1 MSYTVTLKGGSPWG
15 FRFQGGCDFNE
26 PIKIA
31 KINPNS
37 KAYKEGI
44 KVGDYIESI
53 NGQKTEGL
61 LHNDVQ
67 QIIKCANKE
76 LTLDLRSCK
85 SPMMNGQ
92 INGDI
97 HPIEAQIISGIF
109 RATPHYIQPQRKTT
123 ADVLQTHYI
132 IFMKRSHHLLIVLHL
147 GVFVFL
153 QGSHSVPSSPR
164 FQSKLN
170 VPITSPKPLR
180 HRDAAWDRSSPS
192 PSLWSTTSCYTSDS
206 AKSTPQT
213 SPAIRR
219 RQPPKPLPKPMTTG
233 RSRRQIFEHSSSLGS
248 SARSL
253 VSPNRSLGSPSRS
266 ISPATSDHSSKG
278 MQMFLRQMEKLSRY
292 SDDED
297 KGVSDSTSSTLT
309 AHSLAQEDHQLP
321 IMKEEVAVEEQIIP
335 ISVKRER
342 MIPLTIQTSAPDL
355 RNFPQEETRSRDSGI
370 TSRGSSWQSGCFK
383 DGNFSPGSYYTL
395 PVRKSSSEKVT
406 DKQNEDFDY
415 SKCTT
420 LPTIKP
426 LKTQR
431 GYESDM
437 NYDGRGRGDIQV
449 RSQRKP
455 IVVPHDGYNT
465 DVDYNGRGR
474 GDMRIRSQRKPIVPQ
489 DGYSTDVDF
498 CVRNNH
504 RNNQAY
510 SHGRQYNQRDYIH
523 DMDLDSVK
531 LPQKAKLYDQRGFVS
546 EVDLSSFDSQP
557 DLNRYRQ
564 WPPQPQAQPQYNP
577 PQQVDSNLPRRHSET
592 VQSPSKYVS
601 PSRQERPNYTKW
613 TPKSSPSAVR
623 RQGSLDSSSSSPN
636 RGRYIPIKVVHEES
650 RQQPDV
656 DHRVGQKNEDE
667 RPSHEVPPAMNGT
680 HISTEYSPSTNIES
694 HYEPASPQ
702 RTVVHTESKPVIS
715 NVAPVW
721 NPKKGA
727 IFQKKEYKPIKLDTL
742 RKTSMEIQKQHV
754 ENQKQEELNII
765 PPPPEDSYSC
775 QQPEKEEL
783 HEYKSFVSYTPQTST
798 SETAPAEPSRT
809 EWAPYQP
816 KTEFVDYTFS
826 NGQFDEEPSRLP
838 PTQSPFVTLL
848 RKGRENGFPVDL
860 KDIKNVTEP
869 LVIDTEGQIPKGAL
883 YIGEQALVQD
893 GLKHT
898 DTYYAVPTT
907 EEEDMSQQSPTSP
920 SEKKPLKYDGI
931 GPTDD
936 GGMPL
941 SFRMNVD
948 EKNQHQ
954 WYKQMYKSLHTSKK
968 KEGETSEVTE
978 TDSNSY
984 RPTYEFP
991 EVKTEPKPKEDTK
1004 KPVVE
1009 ETVTKENP
1017 YKPAYELPSTHRED
1031 SSKFRVNEKNKQN
1044 GRLSSSQTEKITK
1057 SDFNQRKEQFTG
1069 KKDVDAGYRSEPD
1082 NSSKTKSRSK
1092 SLSDFKADFKSSTKP
1107 KSLDTEISEE
1117 VQDFLNYLDEW
1128 NPPNARS
1135 TVEKYRCQPRS
1146 IVDYEPGF
1154 SSIAFQ
1160 EAKTGPGRY
1169 RSNSATSPTE
1179 RKKKTDSTKGAA
1191 HNPPIDKPGQF
1202 SRYTEGAHTR
1212 LASGAGDNSDEAA
1225 NQADLYKLVQQGGD
1239 IPIRGLQKPGP
1250 EKSGSRSTAHLEVT
1264 GGRIS
1269 KLKTDQNPKQIDQCS
1284 SAGYK
1289 REKCNVIPVRSPA
1302 SAGDAQSM
1310 VSGFSGFQPELHSTP
1325 KSSIVDSHR
1334 PIQQLCGKPDLLN
1347 SAPNQSHTNYLQN
1360 DKTKLGLINT
1370 GQCNV
1375 SSLIEN
1381 RHKCD
1386 KDLIE
1391 SPKKQNNNM
1400 DYHTM
1405 TENVRKF
1412 AGSPSAFPESKV
1424 TQNMENKEWDNLLED
1439 EHKGYDR
1446 PPSRAKLSRSA
1457 RGSVS
1462 SEKSSRLDS
1471 HTYQSY
1477 TAGLLH
1483 STSRS
1488 EKFLN
1493 LQKNYA
1499 MLERISEIE
1508 EKVEK
1513 PIRPNSM
1520 DPQTFQ
1526 DMFDIVNT
1534 SRQEE
1539 LDELYF
1545 ELEEAKRNREFFSS
1559 VKSQTWDPSRD
1570 YSLTRKEKSVG
1581 DLKALYAGLENSSK
1595 EKPVLS
1601 KAKSLE
1607 STYVAGQS
1615 NECFNSPLQEKV
1627 YIQSPQR
1634 SPRGT
1639 RAIHGTSIEPL
1650 ANKYEI
1656 YVEKKQKEYKD
1667 TPNNE
1672 ELHVRSVSVP
1682 VNELES
1688 PKPLKRAHSSIG
1700 NKMVTTVDSKIYVK
1714 EPELSIKP
1722 EKTQIRHGGKV
1733 IAMYVNDSVQGVN
1746 FRNRTNSNGDSQVN
1760 TNIKDNSGI
1769 NSPRTNSPLHHKS
1782 RKSDKYERIRD
1793 DETNVFH
1800 RHFGEKCVLDERDKL
1815 PLQKD
1820 NAMKSCSHDK
1830 IHNLEEPQPNANLSQ
1845 SPVQFRVRNLRVLAE
1860 NNEFS
1865 DSKFAKMRPISDSV
1879 SPSGFESMPLSF
1891 GTNEKETGLDSAD
1904 DYVRLKKWRTS
1915 DLCENDGTNSENSS
1929 TDTFIVK
1936 SSEDEL
1942 EKDGENL
1949 PDVTKGTKSNSKQ
1962 NEEPVFEKS
1971 KSEPDLKQ
1979 GIRKEPVRPRSA
1991 KSHIKLNEPVNG
2003 NKLPSNFGMPR
2014 TVSGNLREVFKQ
2026 YKHEGKFS
2034 RFQAP
2039 EHKTDSLKS
2048 QTLPRTSRVSKRRYD
2063 AYIPPSHIMKE
2074 VARESDQYKRTEPIH
2089 KERTPSSAS
2098 KMTVQ
2103 YLDLI
2108 GNEWSQERN
2117 KQSIVNSPRSHS
2129 QGHRRD
2135 GDYVQLN
2142 ENDHLSDLKI
2152 KSASLGRHPK
2162 KQDYPEFYY
2171 HTWSPQSPSGHYNQ
2185 KPKSPGQET
2194 RSHRNQPPP
2203 NPRHRTNP
2211 SNSEKVQQQQ
2221 QQSPLSPL
2229 PPKVPPP
2236 PKLSPRQ
2243 PPIIKSSTSYNQ
2255 LYSKFESGQ
2264 QGNSYT
2270 NRFGNDPPAPPVRS
2284 GNFHEPPNPPVRKL
2298 KSAPVSKLRIRS
2310 NLSAAEQLGIKS
2322 SSPKLNGV
2330 DFDEDAFKFQTSDVR
2345 RSPTERVQRRRE
2357 DEEEYRRKRLEQIY
2371 EEERRRK
2378 IELEKAD
2385 IEARKHS
2392 DFFTAAQKSPIPADR
2407 FEEPISGYNTV
2418 PADRR
2423 RGFKIHG
2430 KAKAVYNFN
2439 AQNPRELSFRKGDI
2453 IYLLRQID
2461 KNWFEG
2467 ERYGRSGLFPVN
2479 YVEGD
2484 IVTLLR
2490 SVDENWYEGRVG
2502 NKQGIFPRSYVEV
2515 IFDPSTPLVTPAPSV
2530 ITTPMTGTPEMLSP
2544 SGYDAPTPP
2553 PQPSPR
2559 AFSPRSS
2566 AFQHHQ
2572 QRQFSPQQQGISPHQ
2587 QTLSPQQQGISPHQ
2601 QTFSPQQQGL
2611 SPHQQTFSAQQQ
2623 GLSSHQQAFNPQRS
2637 NYTSPRYDG
2646 PQQRMD
2652 DGPVRLN
2659 GYSQYNGDYNVSPQ
2673 HQGQQ
2678 QGRPRQ
2684 SPTMGRKQFVSNGPT
2699 YPPSANIN
2707 YNVETN
2713 NNEIRNKVPDDDLAL
2728 CRYRAVFA
2736 YRPQNDDELELLE
2749 GDEVYVMERC
2759 DDGWKLCT
2767 INSMTNQNLL

>member
-1 MSYTVTLKGGSPWG
+1 MY
-15 FRFQGGCDFNE
+15 Q
-26 PIKIA
+26 
-31 KINPNS
+31 
-37 KAYKEGI
+37 
-44 KVGDYIESI
+44 
-53 NGQKTEGL
+53 
-61 LHNDVQ
+61 H
-67 QIIKCANKE
+67 
-76 LTLDLRSCK
+76 
-85 SPMMNGQ
+85 
-92 INGDI
+92 
-97 HPIEAQIISGIF
+97 
-109 RATPHYIQPQRKTT
+109 
-123 ADVLQTHYI
+123 
-132 IFMKRSHHLLIVLHL
+132 
-147 GVFVFL
+147 
-153 QGSHSVPSSPR
+153 
-164 FQSKLN
+164 
-170 VPITSPKPLR
+170 
-180 HRDAAWDRSSPS
+180 
-192 PSLWSTTSCYTSDS
+192 
-206 AKSTPQT
+206 
-213 SPAIRR
+213 
-219 RQPPKPLPKPMTTG
+219 
-233 RSRRQIFEHSSSLGS
+233 
-248 SARSL
+248 
-253 VSPNRSLGSPSRS
+253 
-266 ISPATSDHSSKG
+266 
-278 MQMFLRQMEKLSRY
+278 
-292 SDDED
+292 
-297 KGVSDSTSSTLT
+297 
-309 AHSLAQEDHQLP
+309 
-321 IMKEEVAVEEQIIP
+321 
-335 ISVKRER
+335 
-342 MIPLTIQTSAPDL
+342 
-355 RNFPQEETRSRDSGI
+355 
-370 TSRGSSWQSGCFK
+370 
-383 DGNFSPGSYYTL
+383 
-395 PVRKSSSEKVT
+395 
-406 DKQNEDFDY
+406 
-415 SKCTT
+415 
-420 LPTIKP
+420 
-426 LKTQR
+426 
-431 GYESDM
+431 
-437 NYDGRGRGDIQV
+437 
-449 RSQRKP
+449 
-455 IVVPHDGYNT
+455 
-465 DVDYNGRGR
+465 
-474 GDMRIRSQRKPIVPQ
+474 
-489 DGYSTDVDF
+489 
-498 CVRNNH
+498 
-504 RNNQAY
+504 
-510 SHGRQYNQRDYIH
+510 
-523 DMDLDSVK
+523 
-531 LPQKAKLYDQRGFVS
+531 
-546 EVDLSSFDSQP
+546 
-557 DLNRYRQ
+557 
-564 WPPQPQAQPQYNP
+564 
-577 PQQVDSNLPRRHSET
+577 
-592 VQSPSKYVS
+592 
-601 PSRQERPNYTKW
+601 
-613 TPKSSPSAVR
+613 
-623 RQGSLDSSSSSPN
+623 
-636 RGRYIPIKVVHEES
+636 
-650 RQQPDV
+650 
-656 DHRVGQKNEDE
+656 
-667 RPSHEVPPAMNGT
+667 
-680 HISTEYSPSTNIES
+680 
-694 HYEPASPQ
+694 
-702 RTVVHTESKPVIS
+702 
-715 NVAPVW
+715 
-721 NPKKGA
+721 
-727 IFQKKEYKPIKLDTL
+727 
-742 RKTSMEIQKQHV
+742 MEIQKQHV

-798 SETAPAEPSRT
+798 SETAPADPSRT

-848 RKGRENGFPVDL
+848 RKGR
-860 KDIKNVTEP
+860 
-869 LVIDTEGQIPKGAL
+869 EGQIPKGAL

-968 KEGETSEVTE
+968 KEVKRRRTLP
-978 TDSNSY
+978 DSNSY

-1107 KSLDTEISEE
+1107 KS
-1117 VQDFLNYLDEW
+1117 FEW

-1160 EAKTGPGRY
+1160 EAKT
-1169 RSNSATSPTE
+1169 
-1179 RKKKTDSTKGAA
+1179 GAA

-1250 EKSGSRSTAHLEVT
+1250 EKSG
-1264 GGRIS
+1264 
-1269 KLKTDQNPKQIDQCS
+1269 K
-1284 SAGYK
+1284 
-1289 REKCNVIPVRSPA
+1289 
-1302 SAGDAQSM
+1302 
-1310 VSGFSGFQPELHSTP
+1310 
-1325 KSSIVDSHR
+1325 
-1334 PIQQLCGKPDLLN
+1334 
-1347 SAPNQSHTNYLQN
+1347 
-1360 DKTKLGLINT
+1360 
-1370 GQCNV
+1370 
-1375 SSLIEN
+1375 
-1381 RHKCD
+1381 
-1386 KDLIE
+1386 
-1391 SPKKQNNNM
+1391 
-1400 DYHTM
+1400 
-1405 TENVRKF
+1405 
-1412 AGSPSAFPESKV
+1412 
-1424 TQNMENKEWDNLLED
+1424 
-1439 EHKGYDR
+1439 
-1446 PPSRAKLSRSA
+1446 
-1457 RGSVS
+1457 
-1462 SEKSSRLDS
+1462 
-1471 HTYQSY
+1471 
-1477 TAGLLH
+1477 
-1483 STSRS
+1483 
-1488 EKFLN
+1488 
-1493 LQKNYA
+1493 
-1499 MLERISEIE
+1499 
-1508 EKVEK
+1508 
-1513 PIRPNSM
+1513 
-1520 DPQTFQ
+1520 
-1526 DMFDIVNT
+1526 
-1534 SRQEE
+1534 
-1539 LDELYF
+1539 
-1545 ELEEAKRNREFFSS
+1545 
-1559 VKSQTWDPSRD
+1559 
-1570 YSLTRKEKSVG
+1570 
-1581 DLKALYAGLENSSK
+1581 
-1595 EKPVLS
+1595 
-1601 KAKSLE
+1601 
-1607 STYVAGQS
+1607 
-1615 NECFNSPLQEKV
+1615 
-1627 YIQSPQR
+1627 
-1634 SPRGT
+1634 
-1639 RAIHGTSIEPL
+1639 
-1650 ANKYEI
+1650 
-1656 YVEKKQKEYKD
+1656 
-1667 TPNNE
+1667 
-1672 ELHVRSVSVP
+1672 
-1682 VNELES
+1682 
-1688 PKPLKRAHSSIG
+1688 
-1700 NKMVTTVDSKIYVK
+1700 
-1714 EPELSIKP
+1714 
-1722 EKTQIRHGGKV
+1722 
-1733 IAMYVNDSVQGVN
+1733 
-1746 FRNRTNSNGDSQVN
+1746 
-1760 TNIKDNSGI
+1760 
-1769 NSPRTNSPLHHKS
+1769 
-1782 RKSDKYERIRD
+1782 
-1793 DETNVFH
+1793 
-1800 RHFGEKCVLDERDKL
+1800 
-1815 PLQKD
+1815 
-1820 NAMKSCSHDK
+1820 
-1830 IHNLEEPQPNANLSQ
+1830 
-1845 SPVQFRVRNLRVLAE
+1845 
-1860 NNEFS
+1860 
-1865 DSKFAKMRPISDSV
+1865 
-1879 SPSGFESMPLSF
+1879 
-1891 GTNEKETGLDSAD
+1891 
-1904 DYVRLKKWRTS
+1904 
-1915 DLCENDGTNSENSS
+1915 
-1929 TDTFIVK
+1929 
-1936 SSEDEL
+1936 
-1942 EKDGENL
+1942 
-1949 PDVTKGTKSNSKQ
+1949 
-1962 NEEPVFEKS
+1962 
-1971 KSEPDLKQ
+1971 
-1979 GIRKEPVRPRSA
+1979 
-1991 KSHIKLNEPVNG
+1991 
-2003 NKLPSNFGMPR
+2003 
-2014 TVSGNLREVFKQ
+2014 
-2026 YKHEGKFS
+2026 
-2034 RFQAP
+2034 
-2039 EHKTDSLKS
+2039 
-2048 QTLPRTSRVSKRRYD
+2048 
-2063 AYIPPSHIMKE
+2063 
-2074 VARESDQYKRTEPIH
+2074 
-2089 KERTPSSAS
+2089 
-2098 KMTVQ
+2098 
-2103 YLDLI
+2103 
-2108 GNEWSQERN
+2108 
-2117 KQSIVNSPRSHS
+2117 
-2129 QGHRRD
+2129 
-2135 GDYVQLN
+2135 
-2142 ENDHLSDLKI
+2142 
-2152 KSASLGRHPK
+2152 
-2162 KQDYPEFYY
+2162 
-2171 HTWSPQSPSGHYNQ
+2171 
-2185 KPKSPGQET
+2185 
-2194 RSHRNQPPP
+2194 
-2203 NPRHRTNP
+2203 
-2211 SNSEKVQQQQ
+2211 KVQQQQ

-2322 SSPKLNGV
+2322 SSPKLNG
-2330 DFDEDAFKFQTSDVR
+2330 AFKFQTSDVR

-2392 DFFTAAQKSPIPADR
+2392 DFFTQEIYMDAAQKSPIPADR

-2479 YVEGD
+2479 YVEVLTSIEEAHTAAQQAEGQARVRYNFTAQTGVELTLRKGD

-2623 GLSSHQQAFNPQRS
+2623 GLSSHQQAFSPQRS

-2684 SPTMGRKQFVSNGPT
+2684 SPTIGRKQFVSNGPT

-2759 DDGWKLCT
+2759 DDGWYVGTSNRTAMFGTFPGNYVQL
-2767 INSMTNQNLL
+2767 IQ

>member
-1 MSYTVTLKGGSPWG
+1 MYTVTLKGGSPWG

-44 KVGDYIESI
+44 KVGDYIEHI

-123 ADVLQTHYI
+123 ADDYKPISYHVTSTNSSSSRPPSSVKVNPSPY
-132 IFMKRSHHLLIVLHL
+132 R
-147 GVFVFL
+147 
-153 QGSHSVPSSPR
+153 GSQSVPSSPR
-164 FQSKLN
+164 FHSKLI

-206 AKSTPQT
+206 ARSTPQT
-213 SPAIRR
+213 SPACRR
-219 RQPPKPLPKPMTTG
+219 RQPPLPLPKPITTGG

-297 KGVSDSTSSTLT
+297 KGVSDSSTLT
-309 AHSLAQEDHQLP
+309 AHSLPQEDHHLP
-321 IMKEEVAVEEQIIP
+321 IMKEEVAVEEHIIP

-342 MIPLTIQTSAPDL
+342 MIPLTIQTSTPDL

-370 TSRGSSWQSGCFK
+370 TSRGSSWQSGSFK

-406 DKQNEDFDY
+406 DKQNDDFDY

-426 LKTQR
+426 LKTHR
-431 GYESDM
+431 GFESEM
-437 NYDGRGRGDIQV
+437 NYDGRGRGDVRVQSQRKPIVVPQDGYNTDVDYSGRGRGDMRV

-455 IVVPHDGYNT
+455 IVVPQDGYNTDVDYSGRGRGDMRVHSQRKPIGVPQDGYHT

-474 GDMRIRSQRKPIVPQ
+474 GDMRVHSQRKPIVQQ

-498 CVRNNH
+498 CVRNNQ
-504 RNNQAY
+504 RNNQDY
-510 SHGRQYNQRDYIH
+510 SQGRQYNQRDYIL

-546 EVDLSSFDSQP
+546 EVDLSSLDSQP
-557 DLNRYRQ
+557 DFNRFRQ
-564 WPPQPQAQPQYNP
+564 WPPQPQTQPQAQPQYNP
-577 PQQVDSNLPRRHSET
+577 PQLVESNLPRRHSET
-592 VQSPSKYVS
+592 VQSPKYVT
-601 PSRQERPNYTKW
+601 PSRQEKPNYTKW
-613 TPKSSPSAVR
+613 TPKSSPSVVR

-636 RGRYIPIKVVHEES
+636 RGRYIPIKVMHEES
-650 RQQPDV
+650 PQQPDV

-667 RPSHEVPPAMNGT
+667 RPIHEVPPAMNGT
-680 HISTEYSPSTNIES
+680 HISTEYSPTTNIES
-694 HYEPASPQ
+694 HHEPTSPQ

-721 NPKKGA
+721 NPKKGTL
-727 IFQKKEYKPIKLDTL
+727 FQKKEYKPIKLDTL
-742 RKTSMEIQKQHV
+742 RKTSMEIQKQHI
-754 ENQKQEELNII
+754 ENQKPEELNII

-775 QQPEKEEL
+775 QQPDKDEL
-783 HEYKSFVSYTPQTST
+783 HEYKSFVSYNPQTST
-798 SETAPAEPSRT
+798 SEPAPAEPSRT
-809 EWAPYQP
+809 EYAPYQP

-826 NGQFDEEPSRLP
+826 NGQFDDEPSRLP

-907 EEEDMSQQSPTSP
+907 EEEEDMSQQSPTSP

-968 KEGETSEVTE
+968 KEE
-978 TDSNSY
+978 SNSY

-991 EVKTEPKPKEDTK
+991 EVKTEPKSKE
-1004 KPVVE
+1004 E
-1009 ETVTKENP
+1009 ENP

-1031 SSKFRVNEKNKQN
+1031 SSKFRVSEKNKQN

-1057 SDFNQRKEQFTG
+1057 TDFNQRKELFTG

-1082 NSSKTKSRSK
+1082 NSSTTKSRSK

-1107 KSLDTEISEE
+1107 KTLDTEISEE

-1154 SSIAFQ
+1154 SSLAFQ

-1169 RSNSATSPTE
+1169 RSYSENSPTE
-1179 RKKKTDSTKGAA
+1179 RKKKTDGTKGAV

-1202 SRYTEGAHTR
+1202 SRYTENAHTR
-1212 LASGAGDNSDEAA
+1212 LAAGAGDNNSDEAA

-1250 EKSGSRSTAHLEVT
+1250 DKSG
-1264 GGRIS
+1264 
-1269 KLKTDQNPKQIDQCS
+1269 KKP
-1284 SAGYK
+1284 
-1289 REKCNVIPVRSPA
+1289 
-1302 SAGDAQSM
+1302 
-1310 VSGFSGFQPELHSTP
+1310 
-1325 KSSIVDSHR
+1325 
-1334 PIQQLCGKPDLLN
+1334 QQ
-1347 SAPNQSHTNYLQN
+1347 H
-1360 DKTKLGLINT
+1360 
-1370 GQCNV
+1370 
-1375 SSLIEN
+1375 
-1381 RHKCD
+1381 
-1386 KDLIE
+1386 
-1391 SPKKQNNNM
+1391 
-1400 DYHTM
+1400 
-1405 TENVRKF
+1405 
-1412 AGSPSAFPESKV
+1412 
-1424 TQNMENKEWDNLLED
+1424 
-1439 EHKGYDR
+1439 
-1446 PPSRAKLSRSA
+1446 
-1457 RGSVS
+1457 
-1462 SEKSSRLDS
+1462 
-1471 HTYQSY
+1471 
-1477 TAGLLH
+1477 
-1483 STSRS
+1483 
-1488 EKFLN
+1488 
-1493 LQKNYA
+1493 
-1499 MLERISEIE
+1499 
-1508 EKVEK
+1508 
-1513 PIRPNSM
+1513 
-1520 DPQTFQ
+1520 
-1526 DMFDIVNT
+1526 
-1534 SRQEE
+1534 
-1539 LDELYF
+1539 
-1545 ELEEAKRNREFFSS
+1545 
-1559 VKSQTWDPSRD
+1559 
-1570 YSLTRKEKSVG
+1570 
-1581 DLKALYAGLENSSK
+1581 
-1595 EKPVLS
+1595 
-1601 KAKSLE
+1601 
-1607 STYVAGQS
+1607 
-1615 NECFNSPLQEKV
+1615 
-1627 YIQSPQR
+1627 
-1634 SPRGT
+1634 
-1639 RAIHGTSIEPL
+1639 
-1650 ANKYEI
+1650 
-1656 YVEKKQKEYKD
+1656 
-1667 TPNNE
+1667 
-1672 ELHVRSVSVP
+1672 
-1682 VNELES
+1682 
-1688 PKPLKRAHSSIG
+1688 
-1700 NKMVTTVDSKIYVK
+1700 
-1714 EPELSIKP
+1714 
-1722 EKTQIRHGGKV
+1722 
-1733 IAMYVNDSVQGVN
+1733 
-1746 FRNRTNSNGDSQVN
+1746 
-1760 TNIKDNSGI
+1760 
-1769 NSPRTNSPLHHKS
+1769 
-1782 RKSDKYERIRD
+1782 
-1793 DETNVFH
+1793 
-1800 RHFGEKCVLDERDKL
+1800 
-1815 PLQKD
+1815 
-1820 NAMKSCSHDK
+1820 
-1830 IHNLEEPQPNANLSQ
+1830 
-1845 SPVQFRVRNLRVLAE
+1845 
-1860 NNEFS
+1860 
-1865 DSKFAKMRPISDSV
+1865 
-1879 SPSGFESMPLSF
+1879 
-1891 GTNEKETGLDSAD
+1891 
-1904 DYVRLKKWRTS
+1904 
-1915 DLCENDGTNSENSS
+1915 
-1929 TDTFIVK
+1929 
-1936 SSEDEL
+1936 
-1942 EKDGENL
+1942 
-1949 PDVTKGTKSNSKQ
+1949 
-1962 NEEPVFEKS
+1962 
-1971 KSEPDLKQ
+1971 
-1979 GIRKEPVRPRSA
+1979 
-1991 KSHIKLNEPVNG
+1991 
-2003 NKLPSNFGMPR
+2003 
-2014 TVSGNLREVFKQ
+2014 
-2026 YKHEGKFS
+2026 
-2034 RFQAP
+2034 
-2039 EHKTDSLKS
+2039 
-2048 QTLPRTSRVSKRRYD
+2048 
-2063 AYIPPSHIMKE
+2063 
-2074 VARESDQYKRTEPIH
+2074 
-2089 KERTPSSAS
+2089 
-2098 KMTVQ
+2098 
-2103 YLDLI
+2103 
-2108 GNEWSQERN
+2108 
-2117 KQSIVNSPRSHS
+2117 
-2129 QGHRRD
+2129 
-2135 GDYVQLN
+2135 
-2142 ENDHLSDLKI
+2142 
-2152 KSASLGRHPK
+2152 
-2162 KQDYPEFYY
+2162 
-2171 HTWSPQSPSGHYNQ
+2171 
-2185 KPKSPGQET
+2185 
-2194 RSHRNQPPP
+2194 
-2203 NPRHRTNP
+2203 
-2211 SNSEKVQQQQ
+2211 QQ

-2236 PKLSPRQ
+2236 PKLSPGQ
-2243 PPIIKSSTSYNQ
+2243 QPIIKSSTSYNQ
-2255 LYSKFESGQ
+2255 LYSKFES

-2284 GNFHEPPNPPVRKL
+2284 GNYHEPPNPPVRKI

-2378 IELEKAD
+2378 IEQEKAD
-2385 IEARKHS
+2385 LEARKHS
-2392 DFFTAAQKSPIPADR
+2392 DFFTQEIYMDAAQKSPIPADR

-2479 YVEGD
+2479 YVEVLTSIEEAHTAAQQAEGQARVRYNFTAQTGVELTLRKGD

-2502 NKQGIFPRSYVEV
+2502 NKQGIFPRSYIEV

-2530 ITTPMTGTPEMLSP
+2530 ITTPMTGRGTPEMLSP

-2587 QTLSPQQQGISPHQ
+2587 QTLSPQQQGMSPHQ
-2601 QTFSPQQQGL
+2601 QSFSPQQQGL
-2611 SPHQQTFSAQQQ
+2611 SPHQQTFSASQQ
-2623 GLSSHQQAFNPQRS
+2623 GLNSHQPAFSPQRS
-2637 NYTSPRYDG
+2637 NFTSPRYDG
-2646 PQQRMD
+2646 PQQRME
-2652 DGPVRLN
+2652 DGPVRIN
-2659 GYSQYNGDYNVSPQ
+2659 GYSQYNGDYNGSPP
-2673 HQGQQ
+2673 HQGQQQ

-2684 SPTMGRKQFVSNGPT
+2684 SPTIGRKQFVSNGPS

-2749 GDEVYVMERC
+2749 GDEVYVMEKC
-2759 DDGWKLCT
+2759 DDGWYVGTSNRTAMFGTFPGNYVQL
-2767 INSMTNQNLL
+2767 IQ

>member
-1 MSYTVTLKGGSPWG
+1 MYTVTLKGGSPWG

-44 KVGDYIESI
+44 KVGDYIEHI

-123 ADVLQTHYI
+123 ADDYKPISYHVTSTNSSSSRPPSSVKVNPSPY
-132 IFMKRSHHLLIVLHL
+132 R
-147 GVFVFL
+147 
-153 QGSHSVPSSPR
+153 GSQSVPSSPR
-164 FQSKLN
+164 FHSKLI

-206 AKSTPQT
+206 ARSTPQT
-213 SPAIRR
+213 SPACRR
-219 RQPPKPLPKPMTTG
+219 RQPPLPLPKPITTGG

-297 KGVSDSTSSTLT
+297 KGVSDSSTLT
-309 AHSLAQEDHQLP
+309 AHSLPQEDHHLP
-321 IMKEEVAVEEQIIP
+321 IMKEEVAVEEHIIP

-342 MIPLTIQTSAPDL
+342 MIPLTIQTSTPDL

-370 TSRGSSWQSGCFK
+370 TSRGSSWQSGSFK

-406 DKQNEDFDY
+406 DKQNDDFDY

-426 LKTQR
+426 LKTHR
-431 GYESDM
+431 GFESEM
-437 NYDGRGRGDIQV
+437 NYDGRGRGDVRVQSQRKPIVVPQDGYNTDVDYSGRGRGDMRV

-455 IVVPHDGYNT
+455 IVVPQDGYNTDVDYSGRGRGDMRVHSQRKPIGVPQDGYHT

-474 GDMRIRSQRKPIVPQ
+474 GDMRVHSQRKPIVQQ

-498 CVRNNH
+498 CVRNNQ
-504 RNNQAY
+504 RNNQDY
-510 SHGRQYNQRDYIH
+510 SQGRQYNQRDYIL

-546 EVDLSSFDSQP
+546 EVDLSSLDSQP
-557 DLNRYRQ
+557 DFNRFRQ
-564 WPPQPQAQPQYNP
+564 WPPQPQTQPQAQPQYNP
-577 PQQVDSNLPRRHSET
+577 PQLVESNLPRRHSET
-592 VQSPSKYVS
+592 VQSPKYVT
-601 PSRQERPNYTKW
+601 PSRQEKPNYTKW
-613 TPKSSPSAVR
+613 TPKSSPSVVR

-636 RGRYIPIKVVHEES
+636 RGRYIPIKVMHEES
-650 RQQPDV
+650 PQQPDV

-667 RPSHEVPPAMNGT
+667 RPIHEVPPAMNGT
-680 HISTEYSPSTNIES
+680 HISTEYSPTTNIES
-694 HYEPASPQ
+694 HHEPTSPQ

-721 NPKKGA
+721 NPKKGTL
-727 IFQKKEYKPIKLDTL
+727 FQKKEYKPIKLDTL
-742 RKTSMEIQKQHV
+742 RKTSMEIQKQHI
-754 ENQKQEELNII
+754 ENQKPEELNII

-775 QQPEKEEL
+775 QQPDKDEL
-783 HEYKSFVSYTPQTST
+783 HEYKSFVSYNPQTST
-798 SETAPAEPSRT
+798 SEPAPAEPSRT
-809 EWAPYQP
+809 EYAPYQP

-826 NGQFDEEPSRLP
+826 NGQFDDEPSRLP

-907 EEEDMSQQSPTSP
+907 EEEEDMSQQSPTSP

-968 KEGETSEVTE
+968 KEEKEVEDVTVIMDCLYKQAVSELFE
-978 TDSNSY
+978 SNSY

-991 EVKTEPKPKEDTK
+991 EVKTEPKSKEDTK

-1031 SSKFRVNEKNKQN
+1031 SSKFRVSEKNKQN

-1057 SDFNQRKEQFTG
+1057 TDFNQRKELFTG

-1082 NSSKTKSRSK
+1082 NSSTTKSRSK

-1107 KSLDTEISEE
+1107 KTLDTEISEE

-1154 SSIAFQ
+1154 SSLAFQ

-1169 RSNSATSPTE
+1169 RSYSENSPTE
-1179 RKKKTDSTKGAA
+1179 RKKKTDGTKGAV

-1202 SRYTEGAHTR
+1202 SRYTENAHTR
-1212 LASGAGDNSDEAA
+1212 LAAGAGDNNSDEAA

-1250 EKSGSRSTAHLEVT
+1250 DKSG
-1264 GGRIS
+1264 
-1269 KLKTDQNPKQIDQCS
+1269 KKP
-1284 SAGYK
+1284 
-1289 REKCNVIPVRSPA
+1289 
-1302 SAGDAQSM
+1302 
-1310 VSGFSGFQPELHSTP
+1310 
-1325 KSSIVDSHR
+1325 
-1334 PIQQLCGKPDLLN
+1334 QQ
-1347 SAPNQSHTNYLQN
+1347 H
-1360 DKTKLGLINT
+1360 
-1370 GQCNV
+1370 
-1375 SSLIEN
+1375 
-1381 RHKCD
+1381 
-1386 KDLIE
+1386 
-1391 SPKKQNNNM
+1391 
-1400 DYHTM
+1400 
-1405 TENVRKF
+1405 
-1412 AGSPSAFPESKV
+1412 
-1424 TQNMENKEWDNLLED
+1424 
-1439 EHKGYDR
+1439 
-1446 PPSRAKLSRSA
+1446 
-1457 RGSVS
+1457 
-1462 SEKSSRLDS
+1462 
-1471 HTYQSY
+1471 
-1477 TAGLLH
+1477 
-1483 STSRS
+1483 
-1488 EKFLN
+1488 
-1493 LQKNYA
+1493 
-1499 MLERISEIE
+1499 
-1508 EKVEK
+1508 
-1513 PIRPNSM
+1513 
-1520 DPQTFQ
+1520 
-1526 DMFDIVNT
+1526 
-1534 SRQEE
+1534 
-1539 LDELYF
+1539 
-1545 ELEEAKRNREFFSS
+1545 
-1559 VKSQTWDPSRD
+1559 
-1570 YSLTRKEKSVG
+1570 
-1581 DLKALYAGLENSSK
+1581 
-1595 EKPVLS
+1595 
-1601 KAKSLE
+1601 
-1607 STYVAGQS
+1607 
-1615 NECFNSPLQEKV
+1615 
-1627 YIQSPQR
+1627 
-1634 SPRGT
+1634 
-1639 RAIHGTSIEPL
+1639 
-1650 ANKYEI
+1650 
-1656 YVEKKQKEYKD
+1656 
-1667 TPNNE
+1667 
-1672 ELHVRSVSVP
+1672 
-1682 VNELES
+1682 
-1688 PKPLKRAHSSIG
+1688 
-1700 NKMVTTVDSKIYVK
+1700 
-1714 EPELSIKP
+1714 
-1722 EKTQIRHGGKV
+1722 
-1733 IAMYVNDSVQGVN
+1733 
-1746 FRNRTNSNGDSQVN
+1746 
-1760 TNIKDNSGI
+1760 
-1769 NSPRTNSPLHHKS
+1769 
-1782 RKSDKYERIRD
+1782 
-1793 DETNVFH
+1793 
-1800 RHFGEKCVLDERDKL
+1800 
-1815 PLQKD
+1815 
-1820 NAMKSCSHDK
+1820 
-1830 IHNLEEPQPNANLSQ
+1830 
-1845 SPVQFRVRNLRVLAE
+1845 
-1860 NNEFS
+1860 
-1865 DSKFAKMRPISDSV
+1865 
-1879 SPSGFESMPLSF
+1879 
-1891 GTNEKETGLDSAD
+1891 
-1904 DYVRLKKWRTS
+1904 
-1915 DLCENDGTNSENSS
+1915 
-1929 TDTFIVK
+1929 
-1936 SSEDEL
+1936 
-1942 EKDGENL
+1942 
-1949 PDVTKGTKSNSKQ
+1949 
-1962 NEEPVFEKS
+1962 
-1971 KSEPDLKQ
+1971 
-1979 GIRKEPVRPRSA
+1979 
-1991 KSHIKLNEPVNG
+1991 
-2003 NKLPSNFGMPR
+2003 
-2014 TVSGNLREVFKQ
+2014 
-2026 YKHEGKFS
+2026 
-2034 RFQAP
+2034 
-2039 EHKTDSLKS
+2039 
-2048 QTLPRTSRVSKRRYD
+2048 
-2063 AYIPPSHIMKE
+2063 
-2074 VARESDQYKRTEPIH
+2074 
-2089 KERTPSSAS
+2089 
-2098 KMTVQ
+2098 
-2103 YLDLI
+2103 
-2108 GNEWSQERN
+2108 
-2117 KQSIVNSPRSHS
+2117 
-2129 QGHRRD
+2129 
-2135 GDYVQLN
+2135 
-2142 ENDHLSDLKI
+2142 
-2152 KSASLGRHPK
+2152 
-2162 KQDYPEFYY
+2162 
-2171 HTWSPQSPSGHYNQ
+2171 
-2185 KPKSPGQET
+2185 
-2194 RSHRNQPPP
+2194 
-2203 NPRHRTNP
+2203 
-2211 SNSEKVQQQQ
+2211 QQ

-2236 PKLSPRQ
+2236 PKLSPGQ
-2243 PPIIKSSTSYNQ
+2243 QPIIKSSTSYNQ
-2255 LYSKFESGQ
+2255 LYSKFES

-2284 GNFHEPPNPPVRKL
+2284 GNYHEPPNPPVRKI

-2378 IELEKAD
+2378 IEQEKAD
-2385 IEARKHS
+2385 LEARKHS
-2392 DFFTAAQKSPIPADR
+2392 DFFTQEIYMDAAQKSPIPADR

-2479 YVEGD
+2479 YVEVLTSIEEAHTAAQQAEGQARVRYNFTAQTGVELTLRKGD

-2502 NKQGIFPRSYVEV
+2502 NKQGIFPRSYIEV

-2530 ITTPMTGTPEMLSP
+2530 ITTPMTGRGTPEMLSP

-2587 QTLSPQQQGISPHQ
+2587 QTLSPQQQGMSPHQ
-2601 QTFSPQQQGL
+2601 QSFSPQQQGL
-2611 SPHQQTFSAQQQ
+2611 SPHQQTFSASQQ
-2623 GLSSHQQAFNPQRS
+2623 GLNSHQPAFSPQRS
-2637 NYTSPRYDG
+2637 NFTSPRYDG
-2646 PQQRMD
+2646 PQQRME
-2652 DGPVRLN
+2652 DGPVRIN
-2659 GYSQYNGDYNVSPQ
+2659 GYSQYNGDYNGSPP
-2673 HQGQQ
+2673 HQGQQQ

-2684 SPTMGRKQFVSNGPT
+2684 SPTIGRKQFVSNGPS

-2749 GDEVYVMERC
+2749 GDEVYVMEKC
-2759 DDGWKLCT
+2759 DDGWYVGTSNRTAMFGTFPGNYVQL
-2767 INSMTNQNLL
+2767 IQ

>member
-1 MSYTVTLKGGSPWG
+1 MSYTVTLMGGSPLG

-123 ADVLQTHYI
+123 ADDY
-132 IFMKRSHHLLIVLHL
+132 K
-147 GVFVFL
+147 
-153 QGSHSVPSSPR
+153 
-164 FQSKLN
+164 
-170 VPITSPKPLR
+170 PISY
-180 HRDAAWDRSSPS
+180 HAV
-192 PSLWSTTSCYTSDS
+192 STTT
-206 AKSTPQT
+206 
-213 SPAIRR
+213 
-219 RQPPKPLPKPMTTG
+219 
-233 RSRRQIFEHSSSLGS
+233 
-248 SARSL
+248 
-253 VSPNRSLGSPSRS
+253 N
-266 ISPATSDHSSKG
+266 
-278 MQMFLRQMEKLSRY
+278 
-292 SDDED
+292 
-297 KGVSDSTSSTLT
+297 
-309 AHSLAQEDHQLP
+309 
-321 IMKEEVAVEEQIIP
+321 
-335 ISVKRER
+335 
-342 MIPLTIQTSAPDL
+342 
-355 RNFPQEETRSRDSGI
+355 
-370 TSRGSSWQSGCFK
+370 
-383 DGNFSPGSYYTL
+383 
-395 PVRKSSSEKVT
+395 
-406 DKQNEDFDY
+406 
-415 SKCTT
+415 
-420 LPTIKP
+420 
-426 LKTQR
+426 
-431 GYESDM
+431 
-437 NYDGRGRGDIQV
+437 
-449 RSQRKP
+449 
-455 IVVPHDGYNT
+455 
-465 DVDYNGRGR
+465 
-474 GDMRIRSQRKPIVPQ
+474 
-489 DGYSTDVDF
+489 
-498 CVRNNH
+498 
-504 RNNQAY
+504 
-510 SHGRQYNQRDYIH
+510 
-523 DMDLDSVK
+523 
-531 LPQKAKLYDQRGFVS
+531 
-546 EVDLSSFDSQP
+546 
-557 DLNRYRQ
+557 
-564 WPPQPQAQPQYNP
+564 
-577 PQQVDSNLPRRHSET
+577 
-592 VQSPSKYVS
+592 
-601 PSRQERPNYTKW
+601 
-613 TPKSSPSAVR
+613 
-623 RQGSLDSSSSSPN
+623 SSSSRPPSSVKVNPSP
-636 RGRYIPIKVVHEES
+636 Y
-650 RQQPDV
+650 
-656 DHRVGQKNEDE
+656 RVGQKNEDE

-680 HISTEYSPSTNIES
+680 HISTEYSPSANIES
-694 HYEPASPQ
+694 HYKPASPQ

-783 HEYKSFVSYTPQTST
+783 HEYKSFVSYTPHTST

-809 EWAPYQP
+809 ERTPYQP

-826 NGQFDEEPSRLP
+826 NGQFDDEPSRLP

-978 TDSNSY
+978 TEKEVEDVTVIMDCLYKQAVSELFESNSY

-1107 KSLDTEISEE
+1107 KTLDTEISEE

-1169 RSNSATSPTE
+1169 RSYSATSPTE

-1250 EKSGSRSTAHLEVT
+1250 DKSG
-1264 GGRIS
+1264 
-1269 KLKTDQNPKQIDQCS
+1269 K
-1284 SAGYK
+1284 
-1289 REKCNVIPVRSPA
+1289 
-1302 SAGDAQSM
+1302 
-1310 VSGFSGFQPELHSTP
+1310 
-1325 KSSIVDSHR
+1325 
-1334 PIQQLCGKPDLLN
+1334 
-1347 SAPNQSHTNYLQN
+1347 
-1360 DKTKLGLINT
+1360 
-1370 GQCNV
+1370 
-1375 SSLIEN
+1375 
-1381 RHKCD
+1381 
-1386 KDLIE
+1386 
-1391 SPKKQNNNM
+1391 
-1400 DYHTM
+1400 
-1405 TENVRKF
+1405 
-1412 AGSPSAFPESKV
+1412 
-1424 TQNMENKEWDNLLED
+1424 
-1439 EHKGYDR
+1439 
-1446 PPSRAKLSRSA
+1446 
-1457 RGSVS
+1457 
-1462 SEKSSRLDS
+1462 
-1471 HTYQSY
+1471 
-1477 TAGLLH
+1477 
-1483 STSRS
+1483 
-1488 EKFLN
+1488 
-1493 LQKNYA
+1493 
-1499 MLERISEIE
+1499 
-1508 EKVEK
+1508 
-1513 PIRPNSM
+1513 
-1520 DPQTFQ
+1520 
-1526 DMFDIVNT
+1526 
-1534 SRQEE
+1534 
-1539 LDELYF
+1539 
-1545 ELEEAKRNREFFSS
+1545 
-1559 VKSQTWDPSRD
+1559 
-1570 YSLTRKEKSVG
+1570 
-1581 DLKALYAGLENSSK
+1581 
-1595 EKPVLS
+1595 
-1601 KAKSLE
+1601 
-1607 STYVAGQS
+1607 
-1615 NECFNSPLQEKV
+1615 
-1627 YIQSPQR
+1627 
-1634 SPRGT
+1634 
-1639 RAIHGTSIEPL
+1639 
-1650 ANKYEI
+1650 
-1656 YVEKKQKEYKD
+1656 
-1667 TPNNE
+1667 
-1672 ELHVRSVSVP
+1672 
-1682 VNELES
+1682 
-1688 PKPLKRAHSSIG
+1688 
-1700 NKMVTTVDSKIYVK
+1700 
-1714 EPELSIKP
+1714 
-1722 EKTQIRHGGKV
+1722 
-1733 IAMYVNDSVQGVN
+1733 
-1746 FRNRTNSNGDSQVN
+1746 
-1760 TNIKDNSGI
+1760 
-1769 NSPRTNSPLHHKS
+1769 
-1782 RKSDKYERIRD
+1782 
-1793 DETNVFH
+1793 
-1800 RHFGEKCVLDERDKL
+1800 
-1815 PLQKD
+1815 
-1820 NAMKSCSHDK
+1820 
-1830 IHNLEEPQPNANLSQ
+1830 
-1845 SPVQFRVRNLRVLAE
+1845 
-1860 NNEFS
+1860 
-1865 DSKFAKMRPISDSV
+1865 
-1879 SPSGFESMPLSF
+1879 
-1891 GTNEKETGLDSAD
+1891 
-1904 DYVRLKKWRTS
+1904 
-1915 DLCENDGTNSENSS
+1915 
-1929 TDTFIVK
+1929 
-1936 SSEDEL
+1936 
-1942 EKDGENL
+1942 
-1949 PDVTKGTKSNSKQ
+1949 
-1962 NEEPVFEKS
+1962 
-1971 KSEPDLKQ
+1971 
-1979 GIRKEPVRPRSA
+1979 
-1991 KSHIKLNEPVNG
+1991 
-2003 NKLPSNFGMPR
+2003 
-2014 TVSGNLREVFKQ
+2014 
-2026 YKHEGKFS
+2026 
-2034 RFQAP
+2034 
-2039 EHKTDSLKS
+2039 
-2048 QTLPRTSRVSKRRYD
+2048 
-2063 AYIPPSHIMKE
+2063 
-2074 VARESDQYKRTEPIH
+2074 
-2089 KERTPSSAS
+2089 
-2098 KMTVQ
+2098 
-2103 YLDLI
+2103 
-2108 GNEWSQERN
+2108 
-2117 KQSIVNSPRSHS
+2117 
-2129 QGHRRD
+2129 
-2135 GDYVQLN
+2135 
-2142 ENDHLSDLKI
+2142 
-2152 KSASLGRHPK
+2152 
-2162 KQDYPEFYY
+2162 
-2171 HTWSPQSPSGHYNQ
+2171 
-2185 KPKSPGQET
+2185 
-2194 RSHRNQPPP
+2194 
-2203 NPRHRTNP
+2203 
-2211 SNSEKVQQQQ
+2211 KVQQQQ

-2392 DFFTAAQKSPIPADR
+2392 DFFTQEIYMDAAQKSPIPADR

-2479 YVEGD
+2479 YVEVLTSIEEAHTAAQQAEGQARVRYNFTAQTGVELTLRKGD
-2484 IVTLLR
+2484 VVTLLR

-2530 ITTPMTGTPEMLSP
+2530 ITTPMTGRGTPEMLSP

-2623 GLSSHQQAFNPQRS
+2623 GLSSHQQAFSPHRS

-2652 DGPVRLN
+2652 EGPVRLN

-2684 SPTMGRKQFVSNGPT
+2684 SPTIGRKQFVSNGPT

-2759 DDGWKLCT
+2759 DDGWYVGTSNRTAMFGTFPGNYVQL
-2767 INSMTNQNLL
+2767 IQ

>member
-1 MSYTVTLKGGSPWG
+1 MYTVTLKGGSPWG

-44 KVGDYIESI
+44 KVGDYIEHI

-97 HPIEAQIISGIF
+97 HPIEAQIISG
-109 RATPHYIQPQRKTT
+109 KTT
-123 ADVLQTHYI
+123 ADDYKPISYHTISTTTNSSSSRPPSSVKVNPSPY
-132 IFMKRSHHLLIVLHL
+132 R
-147 GVFVFL
+147 
-153 QGSHSVPSSPR
+153 GSHSVPSSPR
-164 FQSKLN
+164 FQSKLI

-206 AKSTPQT
+206 ARSTPQT
-213 SPAIRR
+213 SPACRR
-219 RQPPKPLPKPMTTG
+219 RQPPLPLPKPITTGG

-297 KGVSDSTSSTLT
+297 KGVSDSSTLT
-309 AHSLAQEDHQLP
+309 AHSLPQEDRQLP
-321 IMKEEVAVEEQIIP
+321 IMKEEVAVEEHIIP

-342 MIPLTIQTSAPDL
+342 MIPLTIKTSTPDL
-355 RNFPQEETRSRDSGI
+355 RNFPQEETRSLDSGI
-370 TSRGSSWQSGCFK
+370 TSRGSSWQSGSFK

-406 DKQNEDFDY
+406 DKQNDDFDY

-426 LKTQR
+426 LKTHR
-431 GYESDM
+431 GYESEM
-437 NYDGRGRGDIQV
+437 NYDGRGINDV
-449 RSQRKP
+449 RVQSQRKP
-455 IVVPHDGYNT
+455 IVVPQDGYNT
-465 DVDYNGRGR
+465 DVDYSGRGRGDMRVRSQRKPIIVPQDGYNTDVDYSGRGRGDMHIHSQRKPIVLQDGYNTDLDYNGRGR
-474 GDMRIRSQRKPIVPQ
+474 GDMRVHSHRKPIGVPQ

-504 RNNQAY
+504 RNNQDY
-510 SHGRQYNQRDYIH
+510 SQGRQFNQRDFIH
-523 DMDLDSVK
+523 DMDLDSIK

-546 EVDLSSFDSQP
+546 EVDLSSLDSQP
-557 DLNRYRQ
+557 DFNRFRQ
-564 WPPQPQAQPQYNP
+564 WPAQPQTQPQAQPQYNP
-577 PQQVDSNLPRRHSET
+577 PQPVDSNLPRRHSET
-592 VQSPSKYVS
+592 VQSPKYVT
-601 PSRQERPNYTKW
+601 PSRQEKPNYTKW
-613 TPKSSPSAVR
+613 TPKSSPSVVR

-636 RGRYIPIKVVHEES
+636 RGRYIPIKVMHEES
-650 RQQPDV
+650 PQQPDV
-656 DHRVGQKNEDE
+656 DTRVGQKNEEE
-667 RPSHEVPPAMNGT
+667 RPNHEVPPAMNGT
-680 HISTEYSPSTNIES
+680 HISTEYSPTTNIES
-694 HYEPASPQ
+694 HHEPTSPR

-721 NPKKGA
+721 NPKKGTL
-727 IFQKKEYKPIKLDTL
+727 FQKKEYKPIKLDTL

-754 ENQKQEELNII
+754 ENQKPEELNII
-765 PPPPEDSYSC
+765 PPPPEDSYAC
-775 QQPEKEEL
+775 QQPEKDEL
-783 HEYKSFVSYTPQTST
+783 HEYKSFVSYNPQTSI

-809 EWAPYQP
+809 EYAPYQP

-826 NGQFDEEPSRLP
+826 NGQFDDEPSRLP

-968 KEGETSEVTE
+968 KEGETSEVTDNE
-978 TDSNSY
+978 KEVEDVTVIMDCLYKQAVSELFESNSY

-1031 SSKFRVNEKNKQN
+1031 SSKFRVSEKNKQN

-1057 SDFNQRKEQFTG
+1057 TDFNQRKELFTG
-1069 KKDVDAGYRSEPD
+1069 KKDVDAGYRSEPE
-1082 NSSKTKSRSK
+1082 NSSTTKSRSK

-1107 KSLDTEISEE
+1107 KTLDTEISEE

-1154 SSIAFQ
+1154 SSLAFQ

-1169 RSNSATSPTE
+1169 RSYSENSPTE
-1179 RKKKTDSTKGAA
+1179 RKKKTDSTKGAV

-1212 LASGAGDNSDEAA
+1212 LAAGAGDNNSDEAA

-1250 EKSGSRSTAHLEVT
+1250 DKSG
-1264 GGRIS
+1264 
-1269 KLKTDQNPKQIDQCS
+1269 KKP
-1284 SAGYK
+1284 
-1289 REKCNVIPVRSPA
+1289 
-1302 SAGDAQSM
+1302 
-1310 VSGFSGFQPELHSTP
+1310 
-1325 KSSIVDSHR
+1325 
-1334 PIQQLCGKPDLLN
+1334 QQ
-1347 SAPNQSHTNYLQN
+1347 H
-1360 DKTKLGLINT
+1360 
-1370 GQCNV
+1370 
-1375 SSLIEN
+1375 
-1381 RHKCD
+1381 
-1386 KDLIE
+1386 
-1391 SPKKQNNNM
+1391 
-1400 DYHTM
+1400 
-1405 TENVRKF
+1405 
-1412 AGSPSAFPESKV
+1412 
-1424 TQNMENKEWDNLLED
+1424 
-1439 EHKGYDR
+1439 
-1446 PPSRAKLSRSA
+1446 
-1457 RGSVS
+1457 
-1462 SEKSSRLDS
+1462 
-1471 HTYQSY
+1471 
-1477 TAGLLH
+1477 
-1483 STSRS
+1483 
-1488 EKFLN
+1488 
-1493 LQKNYA
+1493 
-1499 MLERISEIE
+1499 
-1508 EKVEK
+1508 
-1513 PIRPNSM
+1513 
-1520 DPQTFQ
+1520 
-1526 DMFDIVNT
+1526 
-1534 SRQEE
+1534 
-1539 LDELYF
+1539 
-1545 ELEEAKRNREFFSS
+1545 
-1559 VKSQTWDPSRD
+1559 
-1570 YSLTRKEKSVG
+1570 
-1581 DLKALYAGLENSSK
+1581 
-1595 EKPVLS
+1595 
-1601 KAKSLE
+1601 
-1607 STYVAGQS
+1607 
-1615 NECFNSPLQEKV
+1615 
-1627 YIQSPQR
+1627 
-1634 SPRGT
+1634 
-1639 RAIHGTSIEPL
+1639 
-1650 ANKYEI
+1650 
-1656 YVEKKQKEYKD
+1656 
-1667 TPNNE
+1667 
-1672 ELHVRSVSVP
+1672 
-1682 VNELES
+1682 
-1688 PKPLKRAHSSIG
+1688 
-1700 NKMVTTVDSKIYVK
+1700 
-1714 EPELSIKP
+1714 
-1722 EKTQIRHGGKV
+1722 
-1733 IAMYVNDSVQGVN
+1733 
-1746 FRNRTNSNGDSQVN
+1746 
-1760 TNIKDNSGI
+1760 
-1769 NSPRTNSPLHHKS
+1769 
-1782 RKSDKYERIRD
+1782 
-1793 DETNVFH
+1793 
-1800 RHFGEKCVLDERDKL
+1800 
-1815 PLQKD
+1815 
-1820 NAMKSCSHDK
+1820 
-1830 IHNLEEPQPNANLSQ
+1830 
-1845 SPVQFRVRNLRVLAE
+1845 
-1860 NNEFS
+1860 
-1865 DSKFAKMRPISDSV
+1865 
-1879 SPSGFESMPLSF
+1879 
-1891 GTNEKETGLDSAD
+1891 
-1904 DYVRLKKWRTS
+1904 
-1915 DLCENDGTNSENSS
+1915 
-1929 TDTFIVK
+1929 
-1936 SSEDEL
+1936 
-1942 EKDGENL
+1942 
-1949 PDVTKGTKSNSKQ
+1949 
-1962 NEEPVFEKS
+1962 
-1971 KSEPDLKQ
+1971 
-1979 GIRKEPVRPRSA
+1979 
-1991 KSHIKLNEPVNG
+1991 
-2003 NKLPSNFGMPR
+2003 
-2014 TVSGNLREVFKQ
+2014 
-2026 YKHEGKFS
+2026 
-2034 RFQAP
+2034 
-2039 EHKTDSLKS
+2039 
-2048 QTLPRTSRVSKRRYD
+2048 
-2063 AYIPPSHIMKE
+2063 
-2074 VARESDQYKRTEPIH
+2074 
-2089 KERTPSSAS
+2089 
-2098 KMTVQ
+2098 
-2103 YLDLI
+2103 
-2108 GNEWSQERN
+2108 
-2117 KQSIVNSPRSHS
+2117 
-2129 QGHRRD
+2129 
-2135 GDYVQLN
+2135 
-2142 ENDHLSDLKI
+2142 
-2152 KSASLGRHPK
+2152 
-2162 KQDYPEFYY
+2162 
-2171 HTWSPQSPSGHYNQ
+2171 
-2185 KPKSPGQET
+2185 
-2194 RSHRNQPPP
+2194 
-2203 NPRHRTNP
+2203 
-2211 SNSEKVQQQQ
+2211 QQ

-2236 PKLSPRQ
+2236 PKLSPVQ
-2243 PPIIKSSTSYNQ
+2243 QPIIKSSTSYNQ
-2255 LYSKFESGQ
+2255 LYSKFES
-2264 QGNSYT
+2264 QGNSFT
-2270 NRFGNDPPAPPVRS
+2270 NRFGYDPPAPPVRG
-2284 GNFHEPPNPPVRKL
+2284 GNFHEPPNPPVRKI

-2330 DFDEDAFKFQTSDVR
+2330 DFDEEAFKFQTSDVR

-2378 IELEKAD
+2378 IEQEKAD
-2385 IEARKHS
+2385 LEARKHN
-2392 DFFTAAQKSPIPADR
+2392 DFFTQEIYMDAAQKSPIPADR

-2479 YVEGD
+2479 YVEVLTSIEEAHTAAQQAEGQARVRYNFTAQTGVELTLRKGD

-2502 NKQGIFPRSYVEV
+2502 NKQGIFPRSYIEV

-2530 ITTPMTGTPEMLSP
+2530 ITTPMTGRGTPEMLSP

-2572 QRQFSPQQQGISPHQ
+2572 QRQFSPQQQGMSPHQ
-2587 QTLSPQQQGISPHQ
+2587 QTLSPQQQGMSPHQ
-2601 QTFSPQQQGL
+2601 QSFSPQQQGL
-2611 SPHQQTFSAQQQ
+2611 SPHQQTFSASQQ
-2623 GLSSHQQAFNPQRS
+2623 GLNSHQPAFSPQRS
-2637 NYTSPRYDG
+2637 SYTSPRYDG
-2646 PQQRMD
+2646 PQQQRME
-2652 DGPVRLN
+2652 DGPVRVN
-2659 GYSQYNGDYNVSPQ
+2659 GYSQYNGDYNGSPQ

-2684 SPTMGRKQFVSNGPT
+2684 SPTIGRKQFVSNGPS

-2749 GDEVYVMERC
+2749 GDEVYVMEKC
-2759 DDGWKLCT
+2759 DDGWYVGTSNRTAMFGTFPGNYVQL
-2767 INSMTNQNLL
+2767 IQ